1 MPQQQLIKID
11 QSGLSA
17 GQVGKS
23 RTDGKLDGSL
33 VTLTDSSAGATT
45 QFRLLDVPVGDTT
58 AVSTLAV
65 TGNPKV
71 WTFQPTA
78 NKPGT
83 YYIERITDLGLPSEQ
98 RERRVFRVRT
108 SGGLIIPAFNEDA
121 DETASL
127 LNQNVADSVDN
138 ATDYTSDTALNT
150 RAYTGWFRALHEIV
164 MAIGGAAAIA
174 VSSLS
179 PGSIGQAVTTVAGP
193 AVAWGKITPGAGIEP
208 GTNGQALVT
217 AGGVAAWGTIAAAGL
232 TPGTPGQ
239 VLTSIA
245 GPFSSWA
252 LIADVNVATN
262 AGILGTKI
270 VPDFG
275 AQNVVSTGN
284 LQIGTTPR
292 GGTGI
297 IRVPNNQTI
306 LTARSGDG
314 LSDLPLIRTDAANIQ
329 YFGAGSSG
337 SIVVIDGGLSAG
349 VHLRTANANRLAINN
364 GQMVVYVPIY
374 FPGTITTPLLSITPE
389 GGPGKQLTVRGQS
402 GVNSGDNG
410 SQLLLQG
417 GSAVTTGLA
426 GAIRMQLVRAADTTF
441 ETMVEVAELATS
453 RRVLSL
459 MRTSVISTTQMP
471 ANTGDCVVY
480 LAQAATEPTAN
491 AVSGALLWTNSAN
504 VVRTNVGVGLGLG
517 SIATAGL
524 IRVPYASNVIYG
536 RNQGNTADNLLLDW
550 GNIGTSN
557 NLRIGAGVTHTS
569 IQGTSCSFSPTG
581 TDVLV
586 AGIVTVQ
593 LRSNV
598 SLSWAGTSNSPFIF
612 QSPDAG
618 GSGGAQDMTIR
629 AQTMTGNNRS
639 GGFLIYQGGGAHGTG
654 LRGGHRFQ
662 LNNADTT
669 FETML
674 EVAEVA
680 TSRRVV
686 SLAFGS
692 NISTTQMLANTGDRV
707 VFIGQAATEP
717 TVSAVSGA
725 LLWTNSANVLRTNV
739 GIGLGLG
746 SLAQSGF
753 IRLPNGVQTL
763 VALRNDGNTA
773 DHRLIRS
780 DTTLGSTTIT
790 FGESSPNP
798 VTSWDFHSTVR
809 FNHGGV
815 QMATIGSGGVVVNQ
829 VGLNF
834 SKTYTTGSGATIFQ
848 QDIDTGSTINDMVI
862 LAQGSVVAASNHNG
876 GRLLL
881 AGGKPT
887 GTGLPGRTQ
896 LSLQRAINTYEA
908 MLEVVELAA
917 SRRVVAIGMG
927 TSGGITT
934 TQMPVNTG
942 DRVVYLAQAATEPTA
957 NAVGGALVWANSS
970 NVLRTNVAIGIGF
983 NAATHGMLRVP
994 HNQVIFGGRNV
1005 TNTGNV
1011 TLIDWGVAGD
1021 SVLRIGNE
1029 IDTLRVGLTGGY
1041 RWDFGGATVE
1051 IRGGNGVLRWVDYE
1065 GAEIGPGG
1073 MNYTGG
1079 AFSGIGKGWFIQ
1091 AQVGGAGSGFAGGGI
1106 TLSAGS
1112 GGDNT
1117 ASGGNVQINAGKAG
1131 GTGFG
1136 GGVHGRVEINCGTY
1150 DVGGGR
1156 CFSAWDSGTTGPAIR
1171 FYNHSGNH
1179 APRATI
1185 TGSRSGATV
1194 SVLQQLLVALGDL
1207 NGVNL
1212 VRDLTSA

>member
-1 MPQQQLIKID
+1 MATFVYDSGKAQLGGGINWASDSIRVALVGAGYTPS
-11 QSGLSA
+11 QSHQFMSQITDELTNGSYARKVLASKSVVFGGGLSNFIA
-17 GQVGKS
+17 GNPVWTALAGGEDIVRAIVYKHTGADSGNALIACIDVGSSTANGTDFLIRWNGTDTTGIVMRIRDLGSTSGAGYVAVQSQGLSLTQRTTLNITDDLKAEDDAGGTRTRIWIDRVSAGGGGTVAPISGPNTVALSTDGAAQTWGKVALAAMVSGILSIANGGTGLSTAGGTANRVMQTVDGTTLTMGQV
-23 RTDGKLDGSL
+23 SL
-33 VTLTDSSAGATT
+33 TTMVSGVLPAG
-45 QFRLLDVPVGDTT
+45 
-58 AVSTLAV
+58 
-65 TGNPKV
+65 
-71 WTFQPTA
+71 
-78 NKPGT
+78 
-83 YYIERITDLGLPSEQ
+83 
-98 RERRVFRVRT
+98 
-108 SGGLIIPAFNEDA
+108 SGGTGLATLGSANDVYTVNAAGNAVQPRKAVDA
-121 DETASL
+121 NIDP
-127 LNQNVADSVDN
+127 N
-138 ATDYTSDTALNT
+138 
-150 RAYTGWFRALHEIV
+150 
-164 MAIGGAAAIA
+164 AAIA
-174 VSSLS
+174 
-179 PGSIGQAVTTVAGP
+179 GT
-193 AVAWGKITPGAGIEP
+193 KITPNF
-208 GTNGQALVT
+208 GTQ
-217 AGGVAAWGTIAAAGL
+217 
-232 TPGTPGQ
+232 
-239 VLTSIA
+239 
-245 GPFSSWA
+245 
-252 LIADVNVATN
+252 D
-262 AGILGTKI
+262 
-270 VPDFG
+270 
-275 AQNVVSTGN
+275 VVSTGN
-284 LQIGTTPR
+284 LLIGPTVR
-292 GGTGI
+292 AGTGL
-297 IRVPNNQTI
+297 IRVANGVTV
-306 LTARSGDG
+306 LVARSGDG
-314 LSDLPLIRTDAANIQ
+314 LSDLPLVRTDAANIQ

-337 SIVVIDGGLSAG
+337 SIVVIDGGISAG

-374 FPGTITTPLLSITPE
+374 FPGTITTPLVSITPE
-389 GGPGKQLTVRGQS
+389 GGPGKQLAIRGQS

-426 GAIRMQLVRAADTTF
+426 GAIRMQLVRGADSTF
-441 ETMVEVAELATS
+441 ETMFEVSEVAAGRRQWTLGLGANATA
-453 RRVLSL
+453 
-459 MRTSVISTTQMP
+459 TQFP
-471 ANTGDCVVY
+471 ANTGDRVGII
-480 LAQAATEPTAN
+480 ATAATEPTATG
-491 AVSGALLWTNSAN
+491 AGGALVWAN
-504 VVRTNVGVGLGLG
+504 
-517 SIATAGL
+517 AA
-524 IRVPYASNVIYG
+524 
-536 RNQGNTADNLLLDW
+536 
-550 GNIGTSN
+550 
-557 NLRIGAGVTHTS
+557 
-569 IQGTSCSFSPTG
+569 
-581 TDVLV
+581 
-586 AGIVTVQ
+586 
-593 LRSNV
+593 
-598 SLSWAGTSNSPFIF
+598 
-612 QSPDAG
+612 
-618 GSGGAQDMTIR
+618 R
-629 AQTMTGNNRS
+629 A
-639 GGFLIYQGGGAHGTG
+639 
-654 LRGGHRFQ
+654 
-662 LNNADTT
+662 
-669 FETML
+669 
-674 EVAEVA
+674 
-680 TSRRVV
+680 
-686 SLAFGS
+686 
-692 NISTTQMLANTGDRV
+692 
-707 VFIGQAATEP
+707 
-717 TVSAVSGA
+717 
-725 LLWTNSANVLRTNV
+725 LRTDV
-739 GIGLGLG
+739 GIGLGFG
-746 SLAQSGF
+746 AVAASGF
-753 IRLPNGVQTL
+753 IRVPNGVQTL
-763 VALRNDGNTA
+763 MALRNDANTA

-809 FNHGGV
+809 FNHSGV

-848 QDIDTGSTINDMVI
+848 QDIDTGSTINDMVV

-876 GRLLL
+876 GRILL

-896 LSLQRAINTYEA
+896 FALQRTLNTYEVL
-908 MLEVVELAA
+908 LEAVELAA
-917 SRRVVAIGMG
+917 SRRVVAIGIG
-927 TSGGITT
+927 TATGITT
-934 TQMPVNTG
+934 TQMGANTG

-957 NAVGGALVWANSS
+957 NAVGGALVWANAA

-1091 AQVGGAGSGFAGGGI
+1091 AQAGGAGSGFAGGGI

-1117 ASGGNVQINAGKAG
+1117 ASGGSVQINAGKAG

-1150 DVGGGR
+1150 DVGGGL

-1212 VRDLTSA
+1212 VRDLTTA